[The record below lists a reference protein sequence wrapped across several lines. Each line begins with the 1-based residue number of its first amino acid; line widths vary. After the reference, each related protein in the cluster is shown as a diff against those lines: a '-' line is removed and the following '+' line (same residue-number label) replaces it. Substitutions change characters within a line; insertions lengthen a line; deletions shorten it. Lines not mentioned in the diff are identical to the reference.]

1 MEYDKDKVDEYTLA
15 LLYLVMHDEN
25 EYGARAW
32 KGFDWNTMDRLFEKG
47 FIGDPVGKSKSVVIT
62 PKGCQKAKNLFEKH
76 FQKSKA

>member
-32 KGFDWNTMDRLFEKG
+32 KGFDWDTMSRLFEKG
-47 FIGDPVGKSKSVVIT
+47 FIGDPVAKSKSVVVT
-62 PKGCQKAKNLFEKH
+62 TKGCKKAKDLFAKH
-76 FQKSKA
+76 FLKSKA